1 MKKHIFR
8 TLVLLCGLALLSSC
22 LKDDPNNNP
31 TVYYGYQQ
39 IPNINQFMPQSL
51 LLAFSDH
58 LYYGDEPPKIEG
70 SYIADAISITDAILA
85 PGSPWMAPVTS
96 IPTPQYFKFYDQH
109 KGIAK
114 LSFRYPKGNPGEYTY
129 FVERSDPDSTYAIFT
144 PNSHLFIEDTIAPI
158 YFQEGNYERDNFNTV
173 YIMGHDPYFTAYYY
187 EIREIKSKAQPLNAV
202 IISGRVDKEIMV
214 VTDTVNQT
222 VDTIVKPIIR
232 DLRWAI
238 ETMKY
243 FNEGTSISQIIALG
257 YLPSKG
263 DVMLL
268 KNDGVVHSGEYIE
281 QE

>member
-1 MKKHIFR
+1 MKKHILR
-8 TLVLLCGLALLSSC
+8 TLILLCGLALLSSC
-22 LKDDPNNNP
+22 LKDDPKNNP

-39 IPNINQFMPQSL
+39 IPNINEFMPQPL
-51 LLAFSDH
+51 LIAFSDY

-70 SYIADAISITDAILA
+70 CYVADNIWITEAILA

-96 IPTPQYFKFYDQH
+96 IPTPQYFDFHDQH

-114 LSFRYPKGNPGEYTY
+114 LNFIYPKGNPGEYTF
-129 FVERSDPDSTYAIFT
+129 FVERSDPDSTYAIVTSNPEF
-144 PNSHLFIEDTIAPI
+144 FIDDTIAPS
-158 YFQEGNYERDNFNTV
+158 YFQNGYYQKENFNTV

-187 EIREIKSKAQPLNAV
+187 EVRFIKAKAEPLNAV
-202 IISGRVDKEIMV
+202 IISGRMDKEITV
-214 VTDTVNQT
+214 VTDTVNHT
-222 VDTIVKPIIR
+222 VDTIETPVIR

-243 FNEGTSISQIIALG
+243 FNEGTSISQIIQLG

-268 KNDGVVHSGEYIE
+268 KNDGIVHTGEYIE